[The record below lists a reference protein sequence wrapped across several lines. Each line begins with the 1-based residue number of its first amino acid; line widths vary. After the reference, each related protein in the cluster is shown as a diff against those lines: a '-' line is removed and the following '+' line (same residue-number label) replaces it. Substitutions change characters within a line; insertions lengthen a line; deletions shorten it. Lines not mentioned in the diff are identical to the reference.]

1 LTAKTVGHSLG
12 NTFVRLLLKT
22 NTLRIARQA
31 LALGLA
37 VAFGLASSACI
48 AESALASV
56 HLGSKTARHHHSE
69 AEHGHPHGDHS
80 PDCCASLKSVV
91 PSAPHAN
98 LLPDQHAGHSVVV
111 VAEIP
116 LPVNV
121 AMTAGF
127 VYDHGP
133 PVESLSAFLL
143 VRSVSPRSP
152 PASA

>member
-1 LTAKTVGHSLG
+1 
-12 NTFVRLLLKT
+12 VRLLLKT
-22 NTLRIARQA
+22 KTLRIARRV

-56 HLGSKTARHHHSE
+56 HLGSKTEHRHHSE
-69 AEHGHPHGDHS
+69 AEHGHPHGDDS

-98 LLPDQHAGHSVVV
+98 LLPDQHAGDSVVV

-116 LPVNV
+116 LSVNV
-121 AMTAGF
+121 AITAGF

-133 PVESLSAFLL
+133 PGESPPPFLL
-143 VRSVSPRSP
+143 VCSVTPRSP
-152 PASA
+152 PVSA